1 MERKIRVLVAKAGLD
16 GHQAGIR
23 LVAQTFRDAGM
34 EVIYLGHYNTVDQ
47 IVQAALEEQVDV
59 VGLSSLCGAHMEVVP
74 KVIAKL
80 RAAGL
85 TDVVVIVGGVI
96 PNKDVPVLIAAGVA
110 QVFKGGTRLEDITAF
125 VTAAVRDKRSASGS
139 TAATVTEGN

>member
-59 VGLSSLCGAHMEVVP
+59 VGLSSLCGAHLEVVP
-74 KVIAKL
+74 KVISKL
-80 RAAGL
+80 RQVGL
-85 TDVVVIVGGVI
+85 ADVVVIVGGVI
-96 PNKDVPVLIAAGVA
+96 PNKDVPVLMTAGVA
-110 QVFKGGTRLEDITAF
+110 QVFKGGTPLDDITTF
-125 VTAAVRDKRSASGS
+125 VTGAVRNKRSASGVA
-139 TAATVTEGN
+139 AATATEGN